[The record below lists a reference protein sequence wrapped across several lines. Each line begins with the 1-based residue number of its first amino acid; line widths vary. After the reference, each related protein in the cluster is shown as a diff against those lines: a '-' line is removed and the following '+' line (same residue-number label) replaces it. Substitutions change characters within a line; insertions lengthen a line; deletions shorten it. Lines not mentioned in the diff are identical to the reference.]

1 VFLEW
6 APQASIFVWG
16 DGARDAEGGAS
27 VFSIRASQP
36 MYRDSPPELL
46 RVVEP
51 IAREHGLEVVD
62 AELRP
67 AGPRSRLRLI
77 LDTPV
82 GDGRVGVDQCAAV
95 SREVGHA
102 LDAAGLVGG
111 AYTLEVTS
119 PGVDRALC
127 REVDFERAV
136 GRTVAVETC
145 EPLDGRRRF
154 KGELVAFE
162 QERVRVHTD
171 GGDYAIPFERIAR
184 ATAFHPFPAPSTK
197 R

>member
-1 VFLEW
+1 
-6 APQASIFVWG
+6 
-16 DGARDAEGGAS
+16 
-27 VFSIRASQP
+27 

-51 IAREHGLEVVD
+51 IARDHGLEVVE
-62 AELRP
+62 AALRR
-67 AGPRSRLRLI
+67 AGARSRLQLV

-82 GDGRVGVDQCAAV
+82 GDGRVGIDQCAAV

-102 LDAAGLVGG
+102 LDACGLIGV

-127 REVDFERAV
+127 REIDFERAV
-136 GRTVAVETC
+136 GQTVAVETR
-145 EPLDGRRRF
+145 EPLEGRRRF
-154 KGELVAFE
+154 KGELLAFE
-162 QERVRVHTD
+162 QARVRVHTE
-171 GGDYAIPFERIAR
+171 GGDFAIPFERIAR
-184 ATAFHPFPAPSTK
+184 ANAFFPFPAQSTK